1 MSVLATGVWW
11 VEATDAAKQPTMRRT
26 GPARKKN
33 PVQKVHSAA
42 IENPRMNRIFRIL
55 NPERIQ
61 NSLAT

>member
-1 MSVLATGVWW
+1 M
-11 VEATDAAKQPTMRRT
+11 EATDAAKQPTMRRT